1 MIFPLRRAPSMDP
14 IVVALAED
22 TLGTASSGD
31 GVVFWRWLAVQLF
44 PDWSGRL
51 AGSSV
56 WLRPSARSCRSLP
69 FLRPRFLPSRH
80 VLRLF
85 LSFTLS
91 LSLSLF
97 LSFFLSFS
105 LSLSP
110 LSLLSQSRHRQPTQ
124 HLGTGSRFETHHATC
139 TSRSPSNEEETRED
153 FI

>member
-1 MIFPLRRAPSMDP
+1 MDP

-91 LSLSLF
+91 LSLSFSLSLF
-97 LSFFLSFS
+97 LSFFLSLS
-105 LSLSP
+105 LSLSS
-110 LSLLSQSRHRQPTQ
+110 LSSVAVSSQT
-124 HLGTGSRFETHHATC
+124 TDT
-139 TSRSPSNEEETRED
+139 TSRNRLPVRNSPRDVHVALTIPRGGDSGGLHLETSQ
-153 FI
+153 